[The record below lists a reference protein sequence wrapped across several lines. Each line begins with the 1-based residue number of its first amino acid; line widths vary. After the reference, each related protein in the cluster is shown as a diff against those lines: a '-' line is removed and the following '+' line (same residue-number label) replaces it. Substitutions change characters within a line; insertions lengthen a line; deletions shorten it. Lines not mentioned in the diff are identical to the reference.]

1 MALPTSFDFR
11 SPTRV
16 VHGAGSVAR
25 VPGLLPEGEK
35 VLVVSDRGLEQAGVV
50 DRVTAALDDVGV
62 AWALF
67 TDVTANPVARNVSS
81 GARLYKGEDCGAILG
96 VGGGSPMDVAKMIGV
111 IVSHG
116 GRIGSYIGYQ
126 DKVTRQLPP
135 LVCVPTTYGTGSEV
149 TPFAVLTHPRTRNKE
164 PVISWR
170 IAPRAAVLDPELAVA
185 LPASVGGP
193 TGMDALTHALESYT
207 NLLSTPFTEALA
219 LGAIELIGGNLRR
232 ACANDHEVEATGHM
246 LIASCLAG
254 LAFSQTRLGNVHAMS
269 HPVGARHGVHH
280 GLANAVILPHVMEYN
295 LQARIPEFA
304 ALAAALGEDTDGHT
318 DYDAACLAVEAVRRL
333 NEDLGIPEH
342 LCDAGVE
349 DPDIEG
355 LAEAAMRSG
364 NVQVNPR
371 KTTLSDMEE
380 LFRKSCGL

>member
-126 DKVTRQLPP
+126 DRVTGQLPP

-170 IAPRAAVLDPELAVA
+170 IAPRAAVLDPELAAA

-232 ACANDHEVEATGHM
+232 ACANDHEVEATGNM

-304 ALAAALGEDTDGHT
+304 ALAAALGEDTDGHG